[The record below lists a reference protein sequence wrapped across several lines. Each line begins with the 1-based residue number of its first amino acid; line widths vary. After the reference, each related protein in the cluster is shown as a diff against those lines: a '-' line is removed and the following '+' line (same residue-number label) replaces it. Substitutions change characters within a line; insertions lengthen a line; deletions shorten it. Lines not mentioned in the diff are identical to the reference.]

1 MVFPGSSY
9 QSPDRFP
16 LIIAGSLLSGLAGSL
31 FRELRDARSL
41 AYTVAAMPWLKRS
54 TGAMLTYIATS
65 PSREEEAREAMLE
78 KLADTAVD
86 DIPDEEI
93 ERARN
98 YAAGALQ
105 LQLQSSG
112 ALAGEILDAWIHG
125 DLESLPHLADQ
136 LRAVTADDV
145 RRVAAQVFRADE
157 RAEFVV
163 EGRETGDGRRET

>member
-1 MVFPGSSY
+1 
-9 QSPDRFP
+9 
-16 LIIAGSLLSGLAGSL
+16 
-31 FRELRDARSL
+31 
-41 AYTVAAMPWLKRS
+41 
-54 TGAMLTYIATS
+54 MLTYIATS
-65 PSREEEAREAMLE
+65 PNREEEAREAMLE
-78 KLADTAVD
+78 KLADTGVD

-93 ERARN
+93 QRARN

-105 LQLQSSG
+105 LQLQSSA

-136 LRAVTADDV
+136 LRAVTATDV

-163 EGRETGDGRRET
+163 EGRER